1 MNYSEAEIGAAAQG
15 IGQGVDAVISK
26 YKSGGFMG
34 VAKGIKN
41 NVSDIG
47 QGAGDMT
54 TAFALQ
60 KLKEIE
66 NLGGPIFGLQGT
78 IASAQILSGKIMTD
92 KMELMFTG
100 VGRRSFS
107 YTFTFIPKSEKESQ
121 MVANI
126 IFTFKKHMTPS
137 FGSLSAFGS
146 STGVQGRILNIP
158 ETFDIQYMY
167 HAKENP
173 WLNKIST
180 CYLSNM
186 DVQYGS
192 EKAGFYEPLENPA
205 MKNAVGPAPTHTTL
219 TLNFEE
225 IEKMSRERIEQG
237 F

>member
-1 MNYSEAEIGAAAQG
+1 
-15 IGQGVDAVISK
+15 
-26 YKSGGFMG
+26 
-34 VAKGIKN
+34 
-41 NVSDIG
+41 
-47 QGAGDMT
+47 
-54 TAFALQ
+54 
-60 KLKEIE
+60 
-66 NLGGPIFGLQGT
+66 
-78 IASAQILSGKIMTD
+78 
-92 KMELMFTG
+92 
-100 VGRRSFS
+100 
-107 YTFTFIPKSEKESQ
+107 
-121 MVANI
+121 
-126 IFTFKKHMTPS
+126 MTPS